1 MAGPRNCRRSTKIS
15 AVGIGLSLI
24 LFYHLR
30 DNVAETPKFIPA
42 FSRTVT
48 KIVTHTIT
56 ATDVP
61 MPSICPPVKPKPE
74 KHSYRS
80 DGLLEV
86 NYDGP
91 HPIFELVREAEK
103 LWTEKLQRASKSLVD
118 AVGEYQ
124 RRYKRDPPKG
134 FDLWYTLPPF
144 RPDLQF

>member
-1 MAGPRNCRRSTKIS
+1 M
-15 AVGIGLSLI
+15 
-24 LFYHLR
+24 
-30 DNVAETPKFIPA
+30 
-42 FSRTVT
+42 
-48 KIVTHTIT
+48 
-56 ATDVP
+56 P